1 MTEAIINFFE
11 NTLKND
17 VLTLIVIAVIPIIEL
32 RGSIPVGVAMGMPL
46 WQSFLW
52 AWLGSSLVCPILLL
66 ILRPVLDWMKKT
78 KWFRSLALAVE
89 STFRSRADKVVKES
103 ERNDPKK
110 MKKKMLGVYTFVA
123 IPLPLT
129 GVWTGSA
136 VAAFLDMPFW
146 KALVSV
152 LLGNL
157 TAGAIVTAL
166 TYFFKDY
173 VDIIL
178 TVFLII
184 VLVVLAFYIVMVAVK
199 VAKNKKKEAAEKA
212 VTAVSESEAQDR
224 ADGGDGNAAVSED
237 GTADKQ
243 KDEGDSPI
251 GESAHSAANADKES
265 AKESGERKEFVA
277 TTVKD
282 GKDDG
287 DKPRSRT

>member
-1 MTEAIINFFE
+1 MTDAIITFFE

-17 VLTLIVIAVIPIIEL
+17 ILTIIFIAVVPIIEL

-46 WQSFLW
+46 WEAFIW
-52 AWLGSSLVCPILLL
+52 AWVGSSLVCPVLLL

-89 STFRSRADKVVKES
+89 GTFRSRADKVVKES

-110 MKKKMLGVYTFVA
+110 MKKKMLGVYAFVA
-123 IPLPLT
+123 VPLPLT

-136 VAAFLDMPFW
+136 IAAFLDMPFW

-184 VLVVLAFYIVMVAVK
+184 VLAVLAFYIVMVAVK
-199 VAKNKKKEAAEKA
+199 IAKNKKAEKEAATAAQSVEADETEKSGSDEISVA
-212 VTAVSESEAQDR
+212 DTTDGAENDCGSDKKGVVSDESQSDP
-224 ADGGDGNAAVSED
+224 DG
-237 GTADKQ
+237 
-243 KDEGDSPI
+243 DEPP
-251 GESAHSAANADKES
+251 KLV
-265 AKESGERKEFVA
+265 AKSIETKKPGSGEKS
-277 TTVKD
+277 D
-282 GKDDG
+282 
-287 DKPRSRT
+287 

>member
-1 MTEAIINFFE
+1 MSKTMTDAIINFFE

-46 WQSFLW
+46 WESFLW
-52 AWLGSSLVCPILLL
+52 AWIGSSLVCPILLL

-89 STFRSRADKVVKES
+89 GTFRSRADKVVNEA

-110 MKKKMLGVYTFVA
+110 MKKKMFGVYAFVA
-123 IPLPLT
+123 VPLPLT
-129 GVWTGSA
+129 GVWTGTA

-152 LLGNL
+152 ILGNL
-157 TAGAIVTAL
+157 TAGAIVTTL

-184 VLVVLAFYIVMVAVK
+184 VLAVLVFYICMVAFK
-199 VAKNKKKEAAEKA
+199 IYKNKKAESVKKDADVCSGQDSADEKCKENLSEESASVADAESDGETKRRGGEQA
-212 VTAVSESEAQDR
+212 VKDEAPP
-224 ADGGDGNAAVSED
+224 
-237 GTADKQ
+237 Q
-243 KDEGDSPI
+243 KDD
-251 GESAHSAANADKES
+251 ADEPRELV
-265 AKESGERKEFVA
+265 AKTQRDRRE
-277 TTVKD
+277 
-282 GKDDG
+282 
-287 DKPRSRT
+287 

>member
-1 MTEAIINFFE
+1 MTDAIITFFE

-17 VLTLIVIAVIPIIEL
+17 ILTIIFIAAVPIIEL

-46 WQSFLW
+46 WEAFIW
-52 AWLGSSLVCPILLL
+52 AWVGSSLVCPVLLL

-89 STFRSRADKVVKES
+89 GTFRSRAEKVVKES

-110 MKKKMLGVYTFVA
+110 MKKKMLGVYAFVA
-123 IPLPLT
+123 VPLPLT

-136 VAAFLDMPFW
+136 IAAFLDMPFW

-157 TAGAIVTAL
+157 TAGAIVTLL

-184 VLVVLAFYIVMVAVK
+184 VLVVLVFYIVMVAIK
-199 VAKNKKKEAAEKA
+199 IAKNKKAEKEAAL
-212 VTAVSESEAQDR
+212 T
-224 ADGGDGNAAVSED
+224 GDSVA
-237 GTADKQ
+237 ADKKHDEENVADCADCGVEDKGYSEK
-243 KDEGDSPI
+243 KDDVSLNARFEKDCDEPPKLVAKNTSGKNG
-251 GESAHSAANADKES
+251 GES
-265 AKESGERKEFVA
+265 
-277 TTVKD
+277 D
-282 GKDDG
+282 GKSD
-287 DKPRSRT
+287 

>member
-1 MTEAIINFFE
+1 MTDAIITFFE

-17 VLTLIVIAVIPIIEL
+17 ILTLIVIAVIPIIEL

-46 WQSFLW
+46 WQAFLF
-52 AWLGSSLVCPILLL
+52 AWIGSSLVCPILLL

-89 STFRSRADKVVKES
+89 GTFRSRAEKVVKEE

-110 MKKKMLGVYTFVA
+110 MKKKMLGVYAFVA
-123 IPLPLT
+123 VPLPLT

-184 VLVVLAFYIVMVAVK
+184 VLAVLAFYIVMVAIK
-199 VAKNKKKEAAEKA
+199 IAKNKKAEAAEKSSEVGEEKEQNISLDCNVSDENEVNA
-212 VTAVSESEAQDR
+212 DPSLSDERSESE
-224 ADGGDGNAAVSED
+224 NAEKPSATESE
-237 GTADKQ
+237 KLS
-243 KDEGDSPI
+243 DERR
-251 GESAHSAANADKES
+251 EL
-265 AKESGERKEFVA
+265 VA
-277 TTVKD
+277 TPLENA
-282 GKDDG
+282 GKNKKNG
-287 DKPRSRT
+287 EN

>member
-11 NTLKND
+11 NTIQND
-17 VLTLIVIAVIPIIEL
+17 ILTIIVIAVIPIIEL

-46 WQSFLW
+46 WEAFLW
-52 AWLGSSLVCPILLL
+52 AWVGSSLVCPVLLL

-89 STFRSRADKVVKES
+89 STFRSRAEKVVKES

-110 MKKKMLGVYTFVA
+110 MKKKMLGVYAFVA
-123 IPLPLT
+123 VPLPLT

-136 VAAFLDMPFW
+136 IAAFLDMPFW

-157 TAGAIVTAL
+157 TAGAIVTTL

-184 VLVVLAFYIVMVAVK
+184 VLIVLAFYIVMVAVK
-199 VAKNKKKEAAEKA
+199 IRKNKKREQQNADETSAESGAETDGGISVVKETSDDAEKI
-212 VTAVSESEAQDR
+212 
-224 ADGGDGNAAVSED
+224 ADGE
-237 GTADKQ
+237 K
-243 KDEGDSPI
+243 KESP
-251 GESAHSAANADKES
+251 EEARRQLVAEPDPKDKET
-265 AKESGERKEFVA
+265 KR
-277 TTVKD
+277 D
-282 GKDDG
+282 N
-287 DKPRSRT
+287 

>member
-1 MTEAIINFFE
+1 MTDAIITFFE

-17 VLTLIVIAVIPIIEL
+17 ILTLIVIAVIPIIEL

-52 AWLGSSLVCPILLL
+52 AWIGSSLVCPVLLL

-89 STFRSRADKVVKES
+89 GTFRSRAEKVVKES
-103 ERNDPKK
+103 ERKDPKK
-110 MKKKMLGVYTFVA
+110 MKKKMLGVYAFVA
-123 IPLPLT
+123 VPLPLT

-136 VAAFLDMPFW
+136 IAAFLDMPFW

-184 VLVVLAFYIVMVAVK
+184 VLAVLAFYIVMVVIK
-199 VAKNKKKEAAEKA
+199 MRKNKKREQAEKA
-212 VTAVSESEAQDR
+212 LEGANTAET
-224 ADGGDGNAAVSED
+224 ADGAVKEETSENGDEKNPDVNEKDNNG
-237 GTADKQ
+237 ADKAGAEA
-243 KDEGDSPI
+243 KDSKDVEERRELVAQPDPKDRDKKKGD
-251 GESAHSAANADKES
+251 E
-265 AKESGERKEFVA
+265 
-277 TTVKD
+277 
-282 GKDDG
+282 
-287 DKPRSRT
+287 

>member
-1 MTEAIINFFE
+1 MTDAIITFFE

-46 WQSFLW
+46 WEAFLW
-52 AWLGSSLVCPILLL
+52 AWVGSSLVCPVLLL

-78 KWFRSLALAVE
+78 RWFRSLALAVE
-89 STFRSRADKVVKES
+89 GTFRSRADKVVKES

-110 MKKKMLGVYTFVA
+110 MKKKMLGVYAFVA
-123 IPLPLT
+123 VPLPLT

-136 VAAFLDMPFW
+136 IAAFLDMPFW

-178 TVFLII
+178 TAFLII
-184 VLVVLAFYIVMVAVK
+184 VLIVLAFYIVMVAVK
-199 VAKNKKKEAAEKA
+199 MHKNKKREQLLKDESAENASDDGEKSRSGSVDDGAEKSG
-212 VTAVSESEAQDR
+212 VTGGATGSD
-224 ADGGDGNAAVSED
+224 ADTGR
-237 GTADKQ
+237 
-243 KDEGDSPI
+243 
-251 GESAHSAANADKES
+251 
-265 AKESGERKEFVA
+265 ESGAGEERRELVAGPGTTDGEKKEE
-277 TTVKD
+277 K
-282 GKDDG
+282 
-287 DKPRSRT
+287 R